1 LLFKKTLEKVHSVVS
16 EGSDK
21 LESLVSKAEGF
32 VEQTEA
38 LVKVSDNTIKILA
51 GFVIASMAMQTLV
64 SYTQLRVNIKM
75 LNILK
80 EYKR

>member
-1 LLFKKTLEKVHSVVS
+1 MLFKKTLEKVHSVVS